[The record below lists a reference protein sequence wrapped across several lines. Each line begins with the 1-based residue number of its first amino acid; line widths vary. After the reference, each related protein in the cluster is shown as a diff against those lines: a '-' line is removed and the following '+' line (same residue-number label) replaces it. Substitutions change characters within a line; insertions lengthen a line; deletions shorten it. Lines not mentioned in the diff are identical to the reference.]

1 VNYQSAGTVE
11 FVVDKDQN
19 FYFLEMNTRLQVE
32 HPVTECITGLDLV
45 EWMIRVAAGEALT
58 LQQKDIH
65 INGWA
70 MECRI
75 NAEDPLRQFL
85 PSIGRL
91 SRFTP
96 PNTTLEA
103 SKLDSH
109 HGVRVDTGV
118 KEGGEI
124 SMHYDSM
131 IAKLIVHAPDRAS
144 AIQSMRE
151 ALNAFVVRGVQS
163 NIGFQLALLSHPKF
177 ASGEF
182 NTGFIAEHFPNGFSQ
197 DHLVHPKPAFMI
209 ALAACV
215 QWMLIGHVSEKGLH
229 SNGDESAGTLN
240 FEVLDM
246 DHKTQGGARVSHPVE
261 FLDHHS
267 ENSIHRVRVG
277 AEIFEIE
284 PEISFVDG
292 LLKGRVNGEKFIAQF
307 DRGSVATPMVNTI
320 TQWGCTL
327 HHMVL
332 SSRQAELYRLMPV
345 KEPPDLSKFL
355 MSPMPGLLT
364 QILVKEGQKV
374 MPGERL
380 AIIEAMKMEN
390 VLLAHSEVQIKSISP
405 TVGESLSVDQI
416 IMEFV

>member
-1 VNYQSAGTVE
+1 
-11 FVVDKDQN
+11 
-19 FYFLEMNTRLQVE
+19 
-32 HPVTECITGLDLV
+32 
-45 EWMIRVAAGEALT
+45 MIRVAAGEAIT
-58 LQQKDIH
+58 LKQEDVK

-96 PNTTLEA
+96 PQTTLEA
-103 SKLDSH
+103 SRVDAH
-109 HGVRVDTGV
+109 HGTRVDTGV
-118 KEGGEI
+118 REGGEI

-131 IAKLIVHAPDRAS
+131 IAKLIVHASDRDS

-177 ASGEF
+177 ASGQF
-182 NTGFIAEHFPNGFSQ
+182 NTGFIAEHFPSGFTQS
-197 DHLVHPKPAFMI
+197 HLVHPNPNFLT

-215 QWMLIGHVSEKGLH
+215 QAELLRRAQPNEGHSSMGSDQALMSV
-229 SNGDESAGTLN
+229 
-240 FEVLDM
+240 EVVDM
-246 DHKTQGGARVSHPVE
+246 DHQKDDGARASQKVE
-261 FLDHHS
+261 FL
-267 ENSIHRVRVG
+267 NSYTLGKAQQVRVA
-277 AEIFEIE
+277 AEVFEIE
-284 PEISFVDG
+284 MDLSLHEG
-292 LLKGRVNGEKFIAQF
+292 LVKGVVNGEPFMAQF
-307 DRGSVATPMVNTI
+307 DRGSASNPMVNTL

-332 SSRQAELYRLMPV
+332 SDRHAELYRLMPV
-345 KEPPDLSKFL
+345 KVPPDLSKFL
-355 MSPMPGLLT
+355 LSPMPGLLT

-390 VLLAHSEVQIKSISP
+390 VLLANSEVQIKSIAPS
-405 TVGESLSVDQI
+405 VGESLSVDQI